1 LNTGLIEEEKTH
13 QQFKELRKSDLEG
26 KLRRSRDKWI
36 HEGEKPSNY
45 FWNFENRF
53 FVSKTMNKFY
63 SRNGTLLNNQEEILT
78 KTMNNFKSLYT

>member
-1 LNTGLIEEEKTH
+1 MKEKKT
-13 QQFKELRKSDLEG
+13 
-26 KLRRSRDKWI
+26 
-36 HEGEKPSNY
+36 SNY

-78 KTMNNFKSLYT
+78 KIMNNFKSLYT